1 MTEVSGEGPEVDT
14 EVRVCWRAELVPGNL
29 ADSALKEE
37 LDSWVDLQL
46 VELVG
51 LVCWD
56 PVGLHS
62 LPGVGLGG
70 LHSLL
75 EPGLA
80 VELHSLIE
88 LAVELHNLLGVGWV
102 EESLRVDPLLVAA
115 GLDSWVDSLLVGLE
129 VQQQL
134 EREAGN
140 WAPPRLEEL

>member
-1 MTEVSGEGPEVDT
+1 M
-14 EVRVCWRAELVPGNL
+14 PGNL

-88 LAVELHNLLGVGWV
+88 LAGELHNLLGVV
-102 EESLRVDPLLVAA
+102 ESLMVGPLLVAA
-115 GLDSWVDSLLVGLE
+115 GLDSWVDSLLVGFE

>member
-1 MTEVSGEGPEVDT
+1 M
-14 EVRVCWRAELVPGNL
+14 RVCWKAELVPGNL

-88 LAVELHNLLGVGWV
+88 LAGELHNLLGVV
-102 EESLRVDPLLVAA
+102 ESLMVGPLLVAA

>member
-1 MTEVSGEGPEVDT
+1 M
-14 EVRVCWRAELVPGNL
+14 PGNL

-88 LAVELHNLLGVGWV
+88 LAGELHNLLGVGWV
-102 EESLRVDPLLVAA
+102 EESLMVGPLLVAA